1 MRNFLVKLFL
11 VWVAAGSMLVNPIMA
26 QPQKGDAT
34 LQINTGTHLSQV
46 AESVCSPDGKYI
58 ITVSTDKTICIWD
71 AALQQLQ
78 EQIRPPKSVFNQGKI
93 YAVAISPDNKWLAI
107 GGFLAIGTETDG
119 ELAGQIRI
127 YDFNTRKQVL
137 RFRAHTNVV
146 TALRFS
152 ADGKY
157 LLSGA
162 NDSTVICWRQ
172 VGNAR
177 QPAFQR
183 VRKIVK
189 DDWYQED
196 IQAAGSY
203 AYLTENDR
211 LVKYSVPGLNRIRTS
226 SPYSGSILYSAI
238 HAGSNLVAMVSN
250 RNELIIL
257 DTLLQEKQKINLPGA
272 THRVTVSPDGQSL
285 LTEGENSH
293 LLLFRKI
300 NGLFTQ
306 TASTRFEGGAT
317 ILGTGFLGNFRFYA
331 AGGPRNLLQFYSI
344 RDSAGGLVVSSDT
357 VLGNTGR
364 TFNQIAVHKNRIAL
378 RDYTSD
384 HSSFDYLFYPEA
396 GRLTRFHAADS
407 FPLSPNIHEKDG
419 IRVTVNDN
427 ATELQI
433 WSGSRKSGSVL
444 RDGGSGYGHN
454 CVTITAKNWIV
465 SGGSAGFLEIYD
477 TLGHPIAA
485 LVGHEGDVSAIS
497 ESPEGDFLYSTS
509 YDQTTR
515 VWDLREI
522 RAERKFRSV
531 SAMDSSWV
539 LYFKQNYPR
548 INPSAPGGMEKM
560 YRAMIE
566 NGDRLNAAY
575 LILPQQLE
583 PRYNFFI
590 ARNDEW
596 VIWNNKGYFK
606 ASSGGAAYVGW
617 YIYKG
622 EDENAEFY
630 TADKFY
636 DTYYRPDII
645 NELTRPSG
653 NAVILQ
659 KEVWNTSSGLSL
671 AEQVSNMPVLRLRSP
686 AGGTT
691 VSQKNIRLIF
701 DTEHPEYISDFLL
714 FHNGKRVAVNKDAL
728 RGGNTSDRSIQVEL
742 VAGENVFSAS
752 LLNRNKVETTPLQFR
767 IQYTGTQATSS
778 LYIFAVGID
787 KYRNSRYNLNYAR
800 ADANGISQLL
810 QQSAGRIFKSVT
822 IDSLFDEQANLA
834 NIAERIQ
841 SLKSKIRPEDVF
853 LFYYAGH
860 GVMGEPTDSSKA
872 DFYLVLHQVVQMVGN
887 EEMLRKFGLP
897 ARKLKEL
904 LLEIPAQKQL
914 VILDACNSGG
924 AMNVFTR
931 GGGEEAAIS
940 QLARSTGFTVLAS
953 TNQEQYAAELSE
965 LKHGIFT
972 YAILNG
978 LRGEADLMKDGKIT
992 VKEIELYLNDIIP
1005 VLSEK
1010 YKGVQQFP
1018 QSYSRGMDFP
1028 ITLRPPE

>member
-11 VWVAAGSMLVNPIMA
+11 GWIGAGGMLGNPLLA
-26 QPQKGDAT
+26 QPQKGDAV
-34 LQINTGTHLSQV
+34 LQINTGSHLSQV

-71 AALQQLQ
+71 AARRQLQ

-152 ADGKY
+152 ADGQY

-162 NDSTVICWRQ
+162 NDSTIICWRQ
-172 VGNAR
+172 AGHANR
-177 QPAFQR
+177 PAFER
-183 VRKIVK
+183 VKKIEK
-189 DDWYQED
+189 NDWYQED
-196 IQAAGSY
+196 IQTAGSY
-203 AYLTENDR
+203 AYVTEKDR
-211 LVKYSVPGLNRIRTS
+211 LVKYSIPGLNRVRTS
-226 SPYSGSILYSAI
+226 SAYIGSILYTAI
-238 HAGSNLVAMVSN
+238 HPATNLVAMVSA
-250 RNELIIL
+250 REELIIL
-257 DTLLQEKQKINLPGA
+257 DTLLQEKQKISLPGA
-272 THRVTVSPDGQSL
+272 TSRVTVSPDGQFL
-285 LTEGENSH
+285 LTEGDGSR

-306 TASTRFEGGAT
+306 AASTPFEGGGT
-317 ILGTGFLGNFRFYA
+317 ILGAGFLGNLRFYA
-331 AGGPRNLLQFYSI
+331 AGGARNLLQFYSI
-344 RDSAGGLVVSSDT
+344 RDNGGGSIVSTDT
-357 VLGNTGR
+357 ILGNTGR
-364 TFNQIAVHKNRIAL
+364 TFSRIAVHKNRIAL
-378 RDYTSD
+378 RDYNSD

-396 GRLTRFHAADS
+396 GRLTRFPAADS
-407 FPLSPNIHEKDG
+407 LLFPPNIHEKEG
-419 IRVTVNDN
+419 IRVAVDDN
-427 ATELQI
+427 WTELQI
-433 WSGSRKSGSVL
+433 WSGAKKTGSVT

-454 CVTITAKNWIV
+454 CVTITQKGWIV

-477 TLGHPIAA
+477 TLGHTIAA
-485 LVGHEGDVSAIS
+485 LVGHEGDVTAIS

-522 RAERKFRSV
+522 RAERKFKAV
-531 SAMDSSWV
+531 SAMDNSWA
-539 LYFKQNYPR
+539 LYFNQYYPG

-560 YRAMIE
+560 YQAMIE
-566 NGDRLNAAY
+566 KGDQVNAAY
-575 LILPQQLE
+575 LIQPQQLE

-606 ASSGGAAYVGW
+606 SSPGGATFVGW
-617 YIYKG
+617 YIYQG

-636 DTYYRPDII
+636 DNYYRPDII
-645 NELTRPSG
+645 NELTRPTG
-653 NAVILQ
+653 NTATIFQ
-659 KEVWNTSSGLSL
+659 QAWNTPSGLSL

-686 AGGTT
+686 GTGAT
-691 VSQKNIRLIF
+691 VSQKNIRLVF
-701 DTEHPEYISDFLL
+701 DTEHPEYISEFLL
-714 FHNGKRVAVNKDAL
+714 FHNGKRVAVSKDAL
-728 RGGNTSDRSIQVEL
+728 RGGIASDRSIQVEL
-742 VAGENVFSAS
+742 VAGENIFSAS

-767 IQYTGTQATSS
+767 IHYTGTQATSS

-800 ADANGISQLL
+800 ADANGISRLL

-822 IDSLFDEQANLA
+822 IDSLFDEQASLT
-834 NIAERIQ
+834 NITERIQ
-841 SLKSKIRPEDVF
+841 TLKSKIRPEDVF

-860 GVMGEPTDSSKA
+860 GVMGEPANGSKP
-872 DFYLVLHQVVQMVGN
+872 DFYLVLHQVVQMIGN
-887 EEMLRKFGLP
+887 EEMLRNFGLP
-897 ARKLKEL
+897 ASKLKEL

-931 GGGEEAAIS
+931 GAGEEAAIS

-1028 ITLRPPE
+1028 ISLRPLE